1 MSSHPLRGYSLA
13 DLRTRSDSFGLMGLA
28 QTKREYIDR
37 DISPEMLT
45 LIRLAEALSP
55 KVICALLIVG
65 LVATSQSIL
74 TFCRWVRTLLRPTPA
89 GRTRLPTITWPLPEL
104 ATRRRASD
112 PGPNAPDIPSLRPV
126 TATSPS
132 PLEGL
137 GQLLRQGLRNRGGL
151 WARFQWR

>member
-1 MSSHPLRGYSLA
+1 MHVLVGPPKLFDVLVNRGLVHMPPRPDWRVGVVVKPSPFEGIHWQICAL
-13 DLRTRSDSFGLMGLA
+13 DPSCGLMGLA

-74 TFCRWVRTLLRPTPA
+74 TFCRWVHTLFRPTPA
-89 GRTRLPTITWPLPEL
+89 GRTRLPTIT
-104 ATRRRASD
+104 
-112 PGPNAPDIPSLRPV
+112 
-126 TATSPS
+126 
-132 PLEGL
+132 
-137 GQLLRQGLRNRGGL
+137 
-151 WARFQWR
+151 